1 MATLREVINMSQ
13 EHLKWYKR
21 LIMCFIL
28 ALAGVVAL
36 GIWRPIW
43 LTKSVGRDIG
53 WTSLVISVLT
63 LLVTAII
70 PVALYSLGRIGE
82 RTTHVLLDEQRQL
95 LSAQRLDVLASQA
108 SQMSDP
114 EDLRAILGEA
124 RALATGRSRTR
135 IIEAYWRN
143 PQVPL
148 CGSVIALDGKGARIT
163 AQCLPAKLDGK
174 ATWTAIR
181 EVSDFLS
188 KIREFEDISYITHRV
203 ADWILSQFLSNAGP
217 GDMRI
222 RELLSVSPDDMFAA
236 LLYPLDS
243 YTFPVPAR
251 VNILA
256 GVCDAYLDRIEYYP
270 KGERLIAE
278 TAEKSNVNYNLS
290 ASLALSLA
298 TLLKNGKLYKLAVSG
313 SEDCSIPPD
322 SCAALVVA
330 VSGAV
335 SFCNSHLAMRALQHL
350 PDMLINPS
358 SLGTLRDQ
366 FEFGRAKY
374 SQYRPELLDQY
385 WPSISE
391 RTP

>member
-1 MATLREVINMSQ
+1 
-13 EHLKWYKR
+13 
-21 LIMCFIL
+21 MCFII

-36 GIWRPIW
+36 GIWKPIW
-43 LTKSVGRDIG
+43 LTKWMERDIG

-70 PVALYSLGRIGE
+70 PVALYGLGRMGE
-82 RTTHVLLDEQRQL
+82 RTTQALLGQQRQL
-95 LSAQRLDVLASQA
+95 LSAQRLDILATQA

-114 EDLRAILGEA
+114 EDLRAIMGEG

-143 PQVPL
+143 PHVPL
-148 CGSVIALDGKGARIT
+148 CGSVLALDGKGARIT

-188 KIREFEDISYITHRV
+188 RIREFDDTLYIAHRV
-203 ADWILSQFLSNAGP
+203 ADWILSQFLINAGP
-217 GDMRI
+217 GDMQI
-222 RELLSVSPDDMFAA
+222 RELLRVAPDDMFAA
-236 LLYPLDS
+236 LLYPLDDTNS
-243 YTFPVPAR
+243 AFPVRAR

-256 GVCDAYLDRIEYYP
+256 GVCDAYLDRIGYYQE
-270 KGERLIAE
+270 GERLITE
-278 TAEKSNVNYNLS
+278 TTERSSINYNLS
-290 ASLALSLA
+290 ASLALVLA
-298 TLLKNGKLYKLAVSG
+298 TLLKNGRLYRLAAWDA
-313 SEDCSIPPD
+313 EDCSIPPD

-335 SFCNSHLAMRALQHL
+335 SFCNNHLAMRALQSL
-350 PDMLINPS
+350 PNVQINPS
-358 SLGTLRDQ
+358 SLGTLQDQ

-374 SQYRPELLDQY
+374 SHYQPELLDQY
-385 WPSISE
+385 WP
-391 RTP
+391 